1 MRKLFVICCIC
12 IVSAEAGAGRDIVD
26 GLVRELPG
34 GNIVAGTLLKQNTKP
49 PSTNAPP
56 VANIQNQQTNIQHRQ
71 PSLVN
76 NNTANL
82 LVEYS
87 RQITSLQKQI
97 HDERESHSNTKDSL
111 ESALKD
117 SGVPLPGVIAGAV
130 LWLITLGASALMNV
144 KFIRRNPE
152 IIRIAKQL
160 SRSAFKSINQ
170 ELQQRAA
177 NSKDGTQIQ
186 AIADAQNALAQ
197 KQIDAADEI
206 EEKLSKIK

>member
-1 MRKLFVICCIC
+1 MRKWFIICFIC
-12 IVSAEAGAGRDIVD
+12 VVSANAGVGRDLVD
-26 GLVRELPG
+26 GAIRELPG
-34 GNIVAGTLLKQNTKP
+34 GNIVAGTLLKPKP
-49 PSTNAPP
+49 QPALTNAPP
-56 VANIQNQQTNIQHRQ
+56 IVNIQNPTTNIQN
-71 PSLVN
+71 PTT
-76 NNTANL
+76 NTTQHTINDL

-97 HDERESHSNTKDSL
+97 HAERDAHSETKDSL
-111 ESALKD
+111 ESALND
-117 SGVPLPGVIAGAV
+117 AGVPLPGVVAGAV

-177 NSKDGTQIQ
+177 NSKDGTQIA

>member
-1 MRKLFVICCIC
+1 MKKLIIILAFIPAVLNAGVLKDI
-12 IVSAEAGAGRDIVD
+12 AEGAVK
-26 GLVRELPG
+26 ELPG
-34 GNIVAGTLLKQNTKP
+34 GNIVANTLLKPSPQVQVTNP
-49 PSTNAPP
+49 PTLANIQAP
-56 VANIQNQQTNIQHRQ
+56 VANIQAQTQ
-71 PSLVN
+71 PSSHE
-76 NNTANL
+76 TIANL
-82 LVEYS
+82 LTQYS
-87 RQITSLQKQI
+87 RQITSLQQQI
-97 HDERESHSNTKDSL
+97 HAERESHSETKDSL

-117 SGVPLPGVIAGAV
+117 VGVPLPGVIAGVV

-177 NSKDGTQIQ
+177 NSKDGTQIA